1 MCISELCLHPAACL
15 LSWFVLLV
23 AVQFQS
29 WSALLVVAVGIGLA
43 GAEVCRRWWRLVR
56 RARWL
61 LLSLGLILAY
71 GTPGEALFDLDWAP
85 TYEGG
90 MEAILHM
97 FRLVLL
103 LGSLAW
109 LFERATRED
118 LLAGLWY
125 GVRPLRRWG
134 LDAERGVV
142 RLALVM
148 DILQE
153 APKPGNW
160 RQLLEEPAIAGTDA
174 AARVNIAAPVWR
186 RADTMGVAL
195 LVAAMVGMHWLP

>member
-1 MCISELCLHPAACL
+1 MCILELRLHPAACL

-23 AVQFQS
+23 AVQFLS
-29 WSALLVVAVGIGLA
+29 WLALLVVAAGIGVA
-43 GAEVCRRWWRLVR
+43 GAGVCRRWWRLVR

-90 MEAILHM
+90 VEAILHI

-134 LDAERGVV
+134 LGAERGVV

-153 APKPGNW
+153 TPKPGNW
-160 RQLLEEPAIAGTDA
+160 RQLLEEPATAGTNNTTQVSITA
-174 AARVNIAAPVWR
+174 QVWR
-186 RADTMGVAL
+186 MADTARVAL
-195 LVAAMVGMHWLP
+195 LAAALVGMHWLP